1 VSEVH
6 RRRSALAGIAVLTA
20 AVLTFALLPTA
31 AVLLPAAGPWGA
43 APAAAASSCDGVTV
57 RVERPGSTSER
68 CAVGA
73 PRNGLH
79 ALGDAGF
86 RYTEVPGQAG
96 MVCTIGGH
104 PETCDG
110 TPPTD
115 AYWSYWHADPGASSW
130 TYASRGGG
138 NRTPAPGSHDA
149 WVFGAGAPPSAP
161 PPAPAPAS
169 GGSDGTGGSDRSGG
183 SGGSVGSGG
192 SSGTGGAPGS
202 TGGSSG
208 SDGSTAPGGGDG
220 SSGRSA
226 GTSSTGEGERGGS
239 SDGGRD
245 GSGAVPSGSEDGG
258 VVGSDDPDR
267 SDADDP
273 DGGDASEPTT
283 AGDDPATGGAADG
296 DARGRHE
303 DALALRPTDPDD
315 DAAADA
321 RRREV
326 EPEPLAG
333 SVEVPPPGGGRSA
346 AGALTGSVL
355 VAGLAAAGLLRARRR
370 NLGPEA

>member
-6 RRRSALAGIAVLTA
+6 RHRSAMAGIAVLA
-20 AVLTFALLPTA
+20 AALLALALLPTL
-31 AVLLPAAGPWGA
+31 VA
-43 APAAAASSCDGVTV
+43 APAAAAPSCDGVTV

-68 CAVGA
+68 CAAGA

-79 ALGDAGF
+79 ALSDAGF

-96 MVCTIGGH
+96 MVCTIGGY

-110 TPPTD
+110 TPPAD
-115 AYWSYWHADPGASSW
+115 AYWSYWHAEAGASSW

-169 GGSDGTGGSDRSGG
+169 GGSDGTGGSNGSGG
-183 SGGSVGSGG
+183 SGGSGG

-208 SDGSTAPGGGDG
+208 SGGSTAAGGGDG
-220 SSGRSA
+220 SSGGSA
-226 GTSSTGEGERGGS
+226 GTSSTGDGTRGGS
-239 SDGGRD
+239 ADGGRD
-245 GSGAVPSGSEDGG
+245 GSGAPRAGSEDGG
-258 VVGSDDPDR
+258 VAGPDDR
-267 SDADDP
+267 DP
-273 DGGDASEPTT
+273 AEAGGPEDGDASGPPT
-283 AGDDPATGGAADG
+283 AGDDAVSRNAADD
-296 DARGRHE
+296 DARERHE
-303 DALALRPTDPDD
+303 AGLTLQPTDADD
-315 DAAADA
+315 EDAAADG
-321 RRREV
+321 RPREV

-333 SVEVPPPGGGRSA
+333 SVEVPAPGGGRSA
-346 AGALTGSVL
+346 AGAITGSVL